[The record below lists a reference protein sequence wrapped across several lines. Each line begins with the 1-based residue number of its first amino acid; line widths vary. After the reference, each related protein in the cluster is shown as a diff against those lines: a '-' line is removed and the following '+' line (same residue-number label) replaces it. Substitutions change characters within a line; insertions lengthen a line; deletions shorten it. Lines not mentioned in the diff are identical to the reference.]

1 MTQSMTDL
9 FQNKGC
15 CERMS
20 FMLWFEIV
28 LSFLTNKKSCNN
40 NKNNDLSDIRCISGS
55 EGSVALNELRAG
67 FCLTVRPSLCAVCQR
82 MCAVTVMRVEPHPD
96 ALAAA
101 GWCCPAP
108 PPPPPAP
115 PPALSSWWCCAQ
127 KSSAPAGRSL
137 SVETSGSAEDLQNKT
152 LPRRTW
158 IINGHYSFASFI
170 VSLFFPHPVMLLL
183 PRGC

>member
-1 MTQSMTDL
+1 MTGL

-28 LSFLTNKKSCNN
+28 LTFLTNKTAVIT
-40 NKNNDLSDIRCISGS
+40 IRIMKIITWQTSAENSRISGS
-55 EGSVALNELRAG
+55 EGSVALNELQAV
-67 FCLTVRPSLCAVCQR
+67 FCLSVRLCAVCQR

-108 PPPPPAP
+108 PPPAP
-115 PPALSSWWCCAQ
+115 PPPLTSWWCCAQ

-137 SVETSGSAEDLQNKT
+137 SVQTSGSAEDLQNKT
-152 LPRRTW
+152 LPGRTW
-158 IINGHYSFASFI
+158 IINGHYSFASFT

-183 PRGC
+183 PRGVN